1 MGTRGVYGFRLNG
14 EDLVQY
20 NHWDSYPSGLGI
32 TILDFIRSTTTD
44 EMRKIAQGLILV
56 DEDSKPTPE
65 QIDECRQY
73 LDLGVSK
80 QSPYDWYCLLREAQG
95 KPAAWKDGLQYV
107 IDSHEFMADSLFCEW
122 AYCINLD
129 DETLEVYK
137 GYNTN
142 PNAPGRY
149 TRKGHYKAHDGT
161 IFYGVALIRTIP
173 LSEIQVMSDEEIQ
186 ALVDELEHSRIEAKV

>member
-1 MGTRGVYGFRLNG
+1 MGTRGAYGLRIKG
-14 EDLVQY
+14 QDKVTY
-20 NHWDSYPSGLGI
+20 NHFDSYPDWLGKNVI
-32 TILDFIRSTTTD
+32 EFIRSTSIE
-44 EMRKIAQGLILV
+44 EMKRVAQGLILV
-56 DEDSKPTPE
+56 DEHSTPTPE
-65 QIDECRQY
+65 QIEECKRWAN
-73 LDLGVSK
+73 LKVSS
-80 QSPYDWYCLLREAQG
+80 QSTSDFYCLLREAQG
-95 KPAAWKDGLQYV
+95 NPDAWKNELRYM

-149 TRKGHYKAHDGT
+149 TSKGHYKAHDGT